1 MKLHSLNTK
10 SDDIDDETMVLC
22 DGHVERLA
30 KNDNTRTVDF
40 VFSSNKQDRMGD
52 IVEQNWNLAHF
63 KRNPI
68 ILFNHNPN
76 LPIAKCSKVGITDG
90 KLCGTVE
97 FPVKGLNALSDQV
110 YDLIQAGILNA
121 GSVGFIS
128 TEREVMRDKD
138 GMWIGMTFKKPQLL
152 EFSVVS
158 IPANSD
164 ALITAR
170 SMGLATDPILSG
182 LGDLRGLSLEKGEAA
197 KVALDNL
204 NVQPVIRAARIL
216 DDGRNVSAYD
226 DEGIFMGHINFG
238 RLVATKGY
246 QSRLAER
253 NIAIIEANEARK
265 IAIAPPAAI
274 ATKELPVVNMAARQ
288 HQEQRLVNMKRHLN

>member
-63 KRNPI
+63 KRNPV

-76 LPIAKCSKVGITDG
+76 LPIAKCTKVGIIDS

-110 YDLIQAGILNA
+110 YALILAGILNA

-128 TEREVMRDKD
+128 TEREIMRDKD

-197 KVALDNL
+197 KIALDNL
-204 NVQPVIRAARIL
+204 NVLPVIRAARIV
-216 DDGRNVSAYD
+216 DDGRNVLAYD
-226 DEGIFMGHINFG
+226 DEGIFMGYINFG
-238 RLVATKGY
+238 RLDATKSY

-253 NIAIIEANEARK
+253 NIAIIEADKIRK
-265 IAIAPPAAI
+265 QALGPITAPD
-274 ATKELPVVNMAARQ
+274 TEKLPVVNMAARQ
-288 HQEQRLVNMKRHLN
+288 HQEQRLANMKRHLN